1 MPPLET
7 HFISKKDLCDAVL
20 SKVRKRNVML
30 YAFYRPYIISAYSS
44 RYVADKITADLGI
57 TISAKIIE
65 RIRTQKHRMAILAA
79 TLTVEPPIQSQTQ
92 SPLPASK
99 PVNENQAKTDFS
111 FSDPN
116 QTDEPSTKTNLKF
129 L

>member
-1 MPPLET
+1 MSPSET
-7 HFISKKDLCDAVL
+7 HFISKKDLREAVL

-44 RYVADKITADLGI
+44 QYVAHKISTDLGI

-65 RIRTQKHRMAILAA
+65 RIRTQKTRIAILAA
-79 TLTVEPPIQSQTQ
+79 TLTVEPYVQPKAPYPTPLPNSANE
-92 SPLPASK
+92 SPL
-99 PVNENQAKTDFS
+99 KTDFS

-116 QTDEPSTKTNLKF
+116 QTDENSIKTNLKF

>member
-1 MPPLET
+1 MSPSET
-7 HFISKKDLCDAVL
+7 HFISKKDLRDAVL

-44 RYVADKITADLGI
+44 RYVADKISSDLGI
-57 TISAKIIE
+57 IISAKIIE
-65 RIRTQKHRMAILAA
+65 RIRTQKTRMAILAA
-79 TLTVEPPIQSQTQ
+79 TLTVEPYVQPKAPYPNPSPNE
-92 SPLPASK
+92 SPL
-99 PVNENQAKTDFS
+99 KTDFS

-116 QTDEPSTKTNLKF
+116 QTDENSIKTNLKF

>member
-1 MPPLET
+1 MSPSET
-7 HFISKKDLCDAVL
+7 HFISKKDLRDAVL

-44 RYVADKITADLGI
+44 RYVADKISSDLGI
-57 TISAKIIE
+57 IISAKIIE
-65 RIRTQKHRMAILAA
+65 RIRTQKTRMAILAA
-79 TLTVEPPIQSQTQ
+79 TLTVEPYVQPKAPYPTPSPNE
-92 SPLPASK
+92 SPL
-99 PVNENQAKTDFS
+99 KTDFS

-116 QTDEPSTKTNLKF
+116 QTDENSIKTNLKF

>member
-1 MPPLET
+1 MSPSET
-7 HFISKKDLCDAVL
+7 HFISKKDLREAVL

-44 RYVADKITADLGI
+44 RFVADKISNDLGI
-57 TISAKIIE
+57 KISAKIIE
-65 RIRTQKHRMAILAA
+65 RIRTQKTRMAILAA
-79 TLTVEPPIQSQTQ
+79 TLTVEPYVQPKAPYPPPSPNE
-92 SPLPASK
+92 SPL
-99 PVNENQAKTDFS
+99 KTDFS

-116 QTDEPSTKTNLKF
+116 QTDENSIKTNLKF